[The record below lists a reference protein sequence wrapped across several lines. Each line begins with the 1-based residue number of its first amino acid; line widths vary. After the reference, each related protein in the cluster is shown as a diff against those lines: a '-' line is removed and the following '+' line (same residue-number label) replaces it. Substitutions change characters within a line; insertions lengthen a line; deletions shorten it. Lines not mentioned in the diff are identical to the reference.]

1 MKDNDYPQL
10 MPYCLSYEI
19 DQPNIFSVTNLD
31 MSNIVWANS
40 RCDEKV
46 CKCREARKKKHEA
59 KTYPVHTTCI
69 LCLLQGDARI
79 NCFQYFMKIWFVQDD
94 AFFFPQT
101 MIAQLQEIN
110 LGGGEE
116 QAPPPASV
124 LTIESLPSNPVTDQQ
139 IGISY
144 SSTSNL

>member
-1 MKDNDYPQL
+1 MSGQIQDATKK
-10 MPYCLSYEI
+10 
-19 DQPNIFSVTNLD
+19 FASVE
-31 MSNIVWANS
+31 
-40 RCDEKV
+40 RREK
-46 CKCREARKKKHEA
+46 KNHEA

-79 NCFQYFMKIWFVQDD
+79 NCVQYFMKIWFVQNDV
-94 AFFFPQT
+94 FLFLQT

-124 LTIESLPSNPVTDQQ
+124 STIESLPSNQVTDQQ
-139 IGISY
+139 IGSFY
-144 SSTSNL
+144 LYTSNL

>member
-19 DQPNIFSVTNLD
+19 DQPNIFPVTNLN

-79 NCFQYFMKIWFVQDD
+79 NCFQYFMKYGLYRMMY
-94 AFFFPQT
+94 FFSRRQ
-101 MIAQLQEIN
+101 
-110 LGGGEE
+110 
-116 QAPPPASV
+116 
-124 LTIESLPSNPVTDQQ
+124 
-139 IGISY
+139 
-144 SSTSNL
+144 